1 LGYGAIL
8 VYDGEYS
15 GSTIVQAMITI
26 TSGCYMIGN
35 ALQNIES
42 LTKGQ
47 GAAFKLFSVIQRTSA
62 IDPTSASGAMPDE
75 VKGTIDFKNVSF
87 HYPTRPDV
95 PVFDDFNFTIEA
107 GQTVALVGPSGSGK
121 SSIVGLIQRY
131 YDVSKGNVLLDGID
145 ISELNLKWL
154 RSQIGLV
161 SQEPVLFAGT
171 VAENIGF
178 GKKGASLQEIEE
190 AAKSANAH
198 DFIIQFPG

>member
-1 LGYGAIL
+1 
-8 VYDGEYS
+8 
-15 GSTIVQAMITI
+15 MITI

-62 IDPTSASGAMPDE
+62 IDPTSKAGTKPEE
-75 VKGTIDFKNVSF
+75 VKGTIEFKDVRF
-87 HYPTRPDV
+87 RYPTRPDI
-95 PVFDDFNFTIEA
+95 PVFEDFNLTIEA
-107 GQTVALVGPSGSGK
+107 GQTVALVGQSGSGK

-131 YDVSKGNVLLDGID
+131 YDVSNGIVTLDRVD
-145 ISELNLKWL
+145 ITDLNLKWL

-171 VAENIGF
+171 IAENIGF
-178 GKKGASLQEIEE
+178 GKEGASLQEIEE
-190 AAKSANAH
+190 AAKLSNAH
-198 DFIIQFPG
+198 DFISQFPGNTTVPHIGDMCVFRWI